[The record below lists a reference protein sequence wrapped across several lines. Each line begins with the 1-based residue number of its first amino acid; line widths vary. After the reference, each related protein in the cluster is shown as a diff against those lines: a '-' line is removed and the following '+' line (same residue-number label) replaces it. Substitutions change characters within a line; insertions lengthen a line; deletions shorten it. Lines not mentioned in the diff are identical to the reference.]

1 MNVIILSALSP
12 RFNTIGTLRI
22 EKLAKYLSTNADVQI
37 IAGMPLLPENSPY
50 LKKKVDIGSAELIE
64 IPARRLKHDSRQ
76 SDRGDTSNQVGRGI
90 ATSVLTKM
98 KFALAPLAEYLFPL
112 SPGGIIWHDKKA
124 FEREVESSLLSMN
137 EEQVIM
143 ISSFGPWFTT
153 KLAMKLKKRYKKRVF
168 WVADFRDPSF
178 GNVHSVI
185 THSSFARRATKKI
198 LDNCDLITCVNHQMI
213 DDYSLIANEAKY
225 LYLPNGYDPSDIEAK
240 NIELKAEEKNNIFN
254 VVYTGSFYPNFGG
267 DIGGFCAAVKN
278 LKTKDYEAYSRIIF
292 SYAGKDSKYVSAEF
306 DKAEIAG
313 CLRDYGLVDR
323 RKALE
328 LQYDADL
335 LLLITY
341 TGDNPDIGKGVLTGK
356 CYEYLSSCKPILMI
370 GSEKWELRKL
380 LESDGIS
387 RVFRANEVESMSNY
401 MREIMEMRKTPDT
414 GSRQERLKGFE
425 YPNLALKLFE
435 ELTRRWSNTR

>member
-22 EKLAKYLSTNADVQI
+22 EKLAKYLCTNADVQI

-50 LKKKVDIGSAELIE
+50 LKKKVDIGSAKLIE

-76 SDRGDTSNQVGRGI
+76 SDRGDSSNQVGRGI

-98 KFALAPLAEYLFPL
+98 KFALAPLAEYLLPL
-112 SPGGIIWHDKKA
+112 SPGGIVWHDKKA
-124 FEREVESSLLSMN
+124 FEREVESSLIRTN
-137 EEQVIM
+137 EEQVVM

-153 KLAMKLKKRYKKRVF
+153 KLAMKLKKRYTKRVF

-178 GNVHSVI
+178 GNVHFRI
-185 THSSFARRATKKI
+185 TRSSFARRATKKI

-240 NIELKAEEKNNIFN
+240 NIELKAEEKSNIFN
-254 VVYTGSFYPNFGG
+254 IVYTGSFYPSNGG
-267 DIGGFCAAVKN
+267 DINGFCAVVKN
-278 LKTKDYEAYSRIIF
+278 LKNKDYEAYSRIIF

-306 DKAEIAG
+306 EKAEISG

-328 LQYDADL
+328 LQSDADL

-341 TGDNPDIGKGVLTGK
+341 TGDNPDIGRGVLTGK
-356 CYEYLSSCKPILMI
+356 CYEYLSSCKPIIMI
-370 GSEKWELRKL
+370 GSEKWELRKV

-387 RVFRANEVESMSNY
+387 RVFSANEVESMSNY
-401 MREIMEMRKTPDT
+401 LREIMESRKTREIC
-414 GSRQERLKGFE
+414 SRHERLKEFE
-425 YPNLALKLFE
+425 YPNLALKLLD
-435 ELTRRWSNTR
+435 ELTRRLSNTR